1 MNNIV
6 LKNIK
11 IANFKGIKNCETDFD
26 SKLTNIKGEN
36 GSGKTTI
43 KRAYQWCL
51 CQNIADIIPTKDNKE
66 ISNLETSV
74 EIALEVN
81 GSDYL
86 IKRTRTD
93 DIDKKTGN
101 KKGNNFKYYID
112 NIEFDQT
119 KYKNKLA
126 QLIGNGVIDNLNILS
141 DNDFF
146 NTDTTSWK
154 WTDRRNILFEMC
166 NVNEEL
172 QSILD
177 KEEYSTIS
185 SQLKKGITTTEIKKS
200 LATEKKAVKAE
211 QDKLLVLVEDKEK
224 SIKDLETIN
233 FEEIK
238 EKVEL
243 LTSQLNKSNTE
254 LASDKVVEI
263 SKQIF
268 DKTKELELLQTK
280 ELADKNNIRNECNRL
295 YNESKDTY
303 TAYNIM
309 LRDLDSFNQQREQL
323 ANTKVV
329 TECYVCH
336 NPLPE
341 EEIEKTK
348 EKLQKE
354 IADFDEKITHRKEN
368 LKTYK
373 QKYTKTKQQYD
384 SKKLELDNFDNN
396 NKYTKDI
403 NELKDLITSLK
414 TDLETEKSQNAD
426 NLSAE
431 KKNELQAEI
440 KDLNIQLAKQDILS
454 QLKVEL
460 TRQTLLQVEL
470 AEKLIEIEDKEETLK
485 AFVKEQ
491 IDLVN
496 NTVNSKFKN
505 GISWALYNETYK
517 GGEGGVEETCICMY
531 NNTNYASL
539 SNGEKVVAN
548 IEVIKTLQNY
558 FGSNVPIFVDN
569 AETVTIP
576 YKTNSQQIRLF
587 AKENEK
593 IDFIEK
599 I

>member
-1 MNNIV
+1 MNKIT

-11 IANFKGIKNCETDFD
+11 INNFKGIKNCETDFNTEITVI
-26 SKLTNIKGEN
+26 SGEN

-43 KRAYQWCL
+43 KKAYQWVL

-74 EIALEVN
+74 EIVLEVN

-200 LATEKKAVKAE
+200 LATEKKAVKTE

-254 LASDKVVEI
+254 LASDRVVEI

-280 ELADKNNIRNECNRL
+280 ELVDKNNIRNECNNL

-373 QKYTKTKQQYD
+373 QKYTETKQQYD

-414 TDLETEKSQNAD
+414 TDLETEKSQSAD

-440 KDLNIQLAKQDILS
+440 KELNIQLAKQDILS

-460 TRQTLLQVEL
+460 EKQTLLQVEL
-470 AEKLIEIEDKEETLK
+470 AEKLIQIEDKEETLR

-548 IEVIKTLQNY
+548 IEVVKTLQNY

-576 YKTNSQQIRLF
+576 YTTNSQQIRLF
-587 AKENEK
+587 AKENET

>member
-11 IANFKGIKNCETDFD
+11 INNFKGIKHCETDFETD
-26 SKLTNIKGEN
+26 ITVIKGEN

-43 KRAYQWCL
+43 KKAYQWAL

-66 ISNLETSV
+66 IANLETSV
-74 EIALEVN
+74 EIVLEVN

-154 WTDRRNILFEMC
+154 WTDRRNVLFEMC

-224 SIKDLETIN
+224 SIKELENIN

-280 ELADKNNIRNECNRL
+280 ELVDKNNIRNECNRL

-373 QKYTKTKQQYD
+373 QKYTETKQQYD

-414 TDLETEKSQNAD
+414 TDLETEKSQSAD

-531 NNTNYASL
+531 NNTNYSSL

-548 IEVIKTLQNY
+548 IEVVKTLQNY
-558 FGSNVPIFVDN
+558 FGSNVPVFVDN

-576 YKTNSQQIRLF
+576 YTTNSQQIRLF
-587 AKENEK
+587 AKENET

>member
-11 IANFKGIKNCETDFD
+11 INNFKGIKNCETDFETD
-26 SKLTNIKGEN
+26 ITVIKGEN

-43 KRAYQWCL
+43 KKAYQWAL

-74 EIALEVN
+74 EIVLEVN

-154 WTDRRNILFEMC
+154 WTDRRNVLFEMC

-224 SIKDLETIN
+224 SIKELENIN

-238 EKVEL
+238 EKVGL
-243 LTSQLNKSNTE
+243 LTNQLNKSNTE

-280 ELADKNNIRNECNRL
+280 ELVDKNNIRNECNKL

-373 QKYTKTKQQYD
+373 QKYTETKQQYD
-384 SKKLELDNFDNN
+384 SKKLELDNFDND

-414 TDLETEKSQNAD
+414 TDLETEKSQSAD

-460 TRQTLLQVEL
+460 TRLTLLQVEL

-531 NNTNYASL
+531 NNTNYSSL

-548 IEVIKTLQNY
+548 IEVVKTLQNY

-576 YKTNSQQIRLF
+576 YTTNSQQIRLF
-587 AKENEK
+587 AKENET